1 MDEKKIEAIL
11 KHYSTEAQKVKAI
24 EELAELQTEIARD
37 LNGQG
42 DIKHITSEL
51 ADALI
56 MIAQLMVIYDIEPK
70 ELDGDMAYKLN
81 RQLKRIQEEE
91 KK

>member
-1 MDEKKIEAIL
+1 MDENKIAEIL
-11 KHYSTEAQKVKAI
+11 EHYSPEAQKVKAI

-91 KK
+91 KE